1 MGKTWKKK
9 TSSKKR
15 EEHRRTI
22 WMSIGSDSTQ
32 YVAPSPRC
40 DPSMSQPRWV
50 CTPKC
55 QIENHHDMEL
65 TDSADSGDGYRCCAR
80 NSHRQIDSH
89 SLWFATI
96 FQFSDEIASNRPYL
110 NVSQCISEIGLTTCP
125 KMERVVLHWCVLIFS
140 LFFLYFLQLMS

>member
-1 MGKTWKKK
+1 
-9 TSSKKR
+9 
-15 EEHRRTI
+15 
-22 WMSIGSDSTQ
+22 MSIGSDSTQ

-55 QIENHHDMEL
+55 QVENHHDMEL

-89 SLWFATI
+89 SLCFATI

-110 NVSQCISEIGLTTCP
+110 NVSQCISEIALTTCSQNGRTCCSAL
-125 KMERVVLHWCVLIFS
+125 MCTYLFFIFS
-140 LFFLYFLQLMS
+140 LLLATNVVRWYYINLYYISFET